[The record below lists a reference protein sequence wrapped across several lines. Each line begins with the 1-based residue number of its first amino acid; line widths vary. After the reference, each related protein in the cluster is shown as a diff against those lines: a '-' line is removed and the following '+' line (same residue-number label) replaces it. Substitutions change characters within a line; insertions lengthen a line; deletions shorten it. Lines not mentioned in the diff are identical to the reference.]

1 MYHLS
6 ANAKTGYK
14 NRGDI
19 ICEIV
24 LDSKQTI
31 PYSRIQL
38 LGDERVLGPY
48 IITARRFIPRLALAC
63 FPSSEADR
71 PYDIVTGAFCD
82 WLKPNEP
89 ELRELINRLSPRTTS
104 EARTVREDSYR
115 MKLDLS
121 NPAHQRTTI
130 GREVAVLCGLQ
141 GIPSAIFTLESV
153 ADDCPEKRRP
163 ELARLYYPKLM
174 APEAALYGLQMALEH
189 TGEQ

>member
-71 PYDIVTGAFCD
+71 PYDIVTGAFCARP
-82 WLKPNEP
+82 PNP
-89 ELRELINRLSPRTTS
+89 SCRRRRKRSRQHRRAHAITITGTSGCYASRRRTKTNDRPKHHRPLIIES
-104 EARTVREDSYR
+104 DSIY
-115 MKLDLS
+115 S
-121 NPAHQRTTI
+121 
-130 GREVAVLCGLQ
+130 
-141 GIPSAIFTLESV
+141 
-153 ADDCPEKRRP
+153 
-163 ELARLYYPKLM
+163 
-174 APEAALYGLQMALEH
+174 
-189 TGEQ
+189 